1 MGAPGDD
8 GGIDAV
14 GGEEGEDVA
23 FAPVVN
29 CLQAFAK
36 GKGAFFDLS
45 VGVGALCV
53 GILVYDFWLLVPSFF
68 LLVT

>member
-8 GGIDAV
+8 GGVDAV

-23 FAPVVN
+23 FAPIVDGF
-29 CLQAFAK
+29 QALAECE
-36 GKGAFFDLS
+36 GAFFDAG

-53 GILVYDFWLLVPSFF
+53 GILVNDFWLLVF
-68 LLVT
+68 L